1 MSRDKAFKDRS
12 PVANFRPSVCRT
24 PSNRSEAARLTDGR
38 GVDLVIDPVGA
49 TLQASLAALRP
60 QGRLVFVGNAGGSKL
75 DIDLWPVAS
84 IITVRRSV

>member
-1 MSRDKAFKDRS
+1 MRA
-12 PVANFRPSVCRT
+12 PAPGLQE

-38 GVDLVIDPVGA
+38 GGDLAIDPVEA

-60 QGRLVFVGNAGGSKL
+60 EGRLVFVGNAGGAKL